1 MERNKAEAI
10 VDKFSVQSD
19 LLKLMKTSPNISK
32 ARSLDG
38 IIEIEI
44 RDEESEV
51 IIYGE
56 NGEIVNTARELIEF
70 EEKNYVVPRSLGT
83 LTVNSSISYEPYD
96 PKNDPNDLKKTQM
109 TQFHHKLTILFSQQN
124 YWTKGK
130 TDSRNH

>member
-83 LTVNSSISYEPYD
+83 FTPPNRSISYEPYD
-96 PKNDPNDLKKTQM
+96 LENDPKLPEKA
-109 TQFHHKLTILFSQQN
+109 QFHHKLTILFSQQN

>member
-1 MERNKAEAI
+1 
-10 VDKFSVQSD
+10 
-19 LLKLMKTSPNISK
+19 MKTSPNISK

-70 EEKNYVVPRSLGT
+70 EEKNYVVPRSLGKF
-83 LTVNSSISYEPYD
+83 N
-96 PKNDPNDLKKTQM
+96 PK
-109 TQFHHKLTILFSQQN
+109 
-124 YWTKGK
+124 
-130 TDSRNH
+130 

>member
-70 EEKNYVVPRSLGT
+70 EEKNYVVPRSLGKF
-83 LTVNSSISYEPYD
+83 D
-96 PKNDPNDLKKTQM
+96 PK
-109 TQFHHKLTILFSQQN
+109 
-124 YWTKGK
+124 
-130 TDSRNH
+130 